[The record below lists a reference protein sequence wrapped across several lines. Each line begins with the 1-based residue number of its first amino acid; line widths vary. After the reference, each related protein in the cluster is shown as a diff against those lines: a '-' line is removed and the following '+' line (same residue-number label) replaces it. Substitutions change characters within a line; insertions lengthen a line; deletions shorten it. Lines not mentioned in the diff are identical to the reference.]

1 MEDSR
6 AIIIFKCA
14 DSKKKKRINLRII
27 RDNSTTIFDDLWI
40 RIAKWGGK
48 SFDSINRA
56 PLA

>member
-40 RIAKWGGK
+40 RIAKEENL
-48 SFDSINRA
+48 SIR
-56 PLA
+56 

>member
-6 AIIIFKCA
+6 AIIIFKCVY
-14 DSKKKKRINLRII
+14 SKKKKRINLRII